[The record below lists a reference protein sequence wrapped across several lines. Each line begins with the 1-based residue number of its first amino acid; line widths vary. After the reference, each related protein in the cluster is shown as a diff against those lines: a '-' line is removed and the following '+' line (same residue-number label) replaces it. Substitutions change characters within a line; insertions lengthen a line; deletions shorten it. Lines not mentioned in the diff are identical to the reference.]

1 MMLCI
6 KVFHKQAS
14 NATGL
19 GRNQHTRH
27 ASPETLECTLPC
39 PRIHCFY
46 VPLKNAM
53 AKRFEKCV
61 SLCNVCCFLGKTEEV
76 KDASVNRMRVTSRCR
91 TDDDPRTA
99 SGVLHVPESTRASL
113 IHSLLTSL
121 RAEANQRLS
130 VQVTISYPLTALP
143 AHSALFIGN
152 RRHQLSKI
160 PETVIPQLMWRV
172 RKQTLLFESLLK
184 LYFSFLL
191 VIFQYSSIL
200 VEPRNER
207 SI

>member
-1 MMLCI
+1 MATKTRTSLREKKARRRCQQQGEALVMMCI

-19 GRNQHTRH
+19 GRNKHTRH

-39 PRIHCFY
+39 PRIHCLY
-46 VPLKNAM
+46 VPLKDAM
-53 AKRFEKCV
+53 ANRFEKCV

-160 PETVIPQLMWRV
+160 PETVI
-172 RKQTLLFESLLK
+172 S
-184 LYFSFLL
+184 
-191 VIFQYSSIL
+191 
-200 VEPRNER
+200 
-207 SI
+207 

>member
-1 MMLCI
+1 MTKRVI
-6 KVFHKQAS
+6 KS
-14 NATGL
+14 
-19 GRNQHTRH
+19 
-27 ASPETLECTLPC
+27 ASPSVTCA
-39 PRIHCFY
+39 
-46 VPLKNAM
+46 V
-53 AKRFEKCV
+53 
-61 SLCNVCCFLGKTEEV
+61 FLGKTEEV

-121 RAEANQRLS
+121 RAEANQRLA

-160 PETVIPQLMWRV
+160 PETVI
-172 RKQTLLFESLLK
+172 S
-184 LYFSFLL
+184 
-191 VIFQYSSIL
+191 
-200 VEPRNER
+200 
-207 SI
+207 

>member
-1 MMLCI
+1 MGIIAEKASRRCQQGEALVMMFI
-6 KVFHKQAS
+6 QVFHKRAA

-19 GRNQHTRH
+19 QHRRH

-39 PRIHCFY
+39 PRIHCILR
-46 VPLKNAM
+46 PSERCNDQTRLKSACPSVTC
-53 AKRFEKCV
+53 AV
-61 SLCNVCCFLGKTEEV
+61 FLGKTEEV

-121 RAEANQRLS
+121 RAEANQRLA

-160 PETVIPQLMWRV
+160 PETVI
-172 RKQTLLFESLLK
+172 S
-184 LYFSFLL
+184 
-191 VIFQYSSIL
+191 
-200 VEPRNER
+200 
-207 SI
+207 

>member
-1 MMLCI
+1 M
-6 KVFHKQAS
+6 QRP
-14 NATGL
+14 NA
-19 GRNQHTRH
+19 
-27 ASPETLECTLPC
+27 
-39 PRIHCFY
+39 
-46 VPLKNAM
+46 LKSG
-53 AKRFEKCV
+53 V
-61 SLCNVCCFLGKTEEV
+61 SFCNVCCFLGKTEEV

-91 TDDDPRTA
+91 TDDDDPRTA

-160 PETVIPQLMWRV
+160 PETVI
-172 RKQTLLFESLLK
+172 S
-184 LYFSFLL
+184 
-191 VIFQYSSIL
+191 
-200 VEPRNER
+200 
-207 SI
+207 

>member
-1 MMLCI
+1 MDIIAEKASRRCQQGEALATMFI
-6 KVFHKQAS
+6 QVFHKQAS

-19 GRNQHTRH
+19 QHRRH

-39 PRIHCFY
+39 PRIHCIR
-46 VPLKNAM
+46 PSERCNDQTRLKSASPSVTC
-53 AKRFEKCV
+53 AV
-61 SLCNVCCFLGKTEEV
+61 FLGKTEEM

-121 RAEANQRLS
+121 RAEANQRLA

-152 RRHQLSKI
+152 RGHQLSKI
-160 PETVIPQLMWRV
+160 PETVI
-172 RKQTLLFESLLK
+172 S
-184 LYFSFLL
+184 
-191 VIFQYSSIL
+191 
-200 VEPRNER
+200 
-207 SI
+207 